1 MSDTP
6 DELAEALVAVTVS
19 LPGGGEERPGQLAM
33 AKAVARAVSLGRHL
47 VVQAGTGTEKSLA
60 YLLPVVLSGRKASWP
75 PPPPPDGSDPP
86 DEALGTSP
94 RASSDFP
101 LGCLRPHRGL
111 AVSNVPTTAGPATCP
126 RQTFTPVRTRVGR
139 TELR

>member
-47 VVQAGTGTEKSLA
+47 VVQAGTGTGKSLA
-60 YLLPVVLSGRKASWP
+60 YLLPVVLSGRKAVV
-75 PPPPPDGSDPP
+75 
-86 DEALGTSP
+86 AT
-94 RASSDFP
+94 A
-101 LGCLRPHRGL
+101 
-111 AVSNVPTTAGPATCP
+111 TTARRQRSAGRSPGHFAQGFVRFSSWLPQASPWTGGVERADDRWPGDLSETDLYACQDPSGPN
-126 RQTFTPVRTRVGR
+126 
-139 TELR
+139 